1 LEKSTLIPFVR
12 KNLDILFVGLNP
24 AKGSSHNRHYFS
36 VNQSFWNQ
44 LFEAGL
50 IIVPVDKTNADE
62 KIFGSTDFNYQGW
75 SYGITDL
82 VPKYAESDS
91 KKIKPKH
98 SDCENLAVL
107 IRDISPRVVILLHS
121 KVMKYFIDYVNY
133 PLPSTNYGQIGNI
146 IPGCTTKFFN
156 IAFPHGNA
164 IPSKT
169 KVENYRHVKQYLISL
184 NHLDKK

>member
-1 LEKSTLIPFVR
+1 MEQSTLIAFVR

-50 IIVPVDKTNADE
+50 IIVPVDKSNADE
-62 KIFGSTDFNYQGW
+62 KIFGRTDFNFQDW
-75 SYGITDL
+75 AYGITDL

-107 IRDISPRVVILLHS
+107 IHDISPRVVILLHS
-121 KVMKYFIDYVNY
+121 KVVKYFFDYVNY
-133 PLPSTNYGQIGNI
+133 PLPPTNSGRIGNI
-146 IPGCTTKFFN
+146 IPGCTTMFFY

-169 KVENYRHVKQYLISL
+169 KVDNYKQVKQYLISL
-184 NHLDKK
+184 SEIDK